1 MKNPYTEGFEKSKIW
16 WEKMI
21 DKTLRIG
28 DLVQIPPVQTVI
40 RLEEGRTHPET
51 ISKSF
56 VFTEEVASH
65 FSVLAE
71 ALFKDHGRGYFL
83 QGDFGSGKSH
93 FLASLTAWLSG
104 SAGADILSM
113 QHSGLHRVADSGRKI
128 LPVDVSL
135 INYRATTSLEQILV
149 EAIETA
155 LLSQGIEIQLTPLA
169 AFLDNFKTLL
179 QNNELAAAFGR
190 QAGLS
195 DDETE
200 SYLAEQPRRAYVEG
214 IRFMKSIGMELPER
228 LVEER
233 HETFAKIIKAVRKTG
248 YDGLM
253 LIIDELSEFFRSKPD
268 ARNLNEDARTLQ
280 LIGELTATEPI
291 WIIAAV
297 QESIERAGDIAPG
310 TFRKIKDRFPVK
322 FMLSTVHIKAL
333 ISGRLVRP
341 RVGFQEELY
350 NIFAYLRRQFPSIT
364 WSFEDFQATYPVH
377 PTTIALLEGL
387 GDLFSEHR
395 GIVDFV
401 HSRLAGDQ
409 SRQIAGILDQP
420 SYELLGP
427 DSIYEHFWQ
436 RMSEFSAFHVY
447 PKYVVPHLDDVIE
460 RTIDDSEDRA
470 LARRIVR
477 VLVLYTIHPTADI
490 PTVKDLT
497 ELVVCAL
504 SDQDPN
510 LNIQFVAEALLD
522 NLVEESRFLVKRPS
536 DSGDP
541 LETVYEIVTQENPSK
556 ILKAR
561 IARRAAEIPSDD
573 TRLLIEPYADL
584 PESTAWPGP
593 RLLQHGIYRLIT
605 WRQSSRRALVSFL
618 IRGEEAA
625 LKDRICEALSSA
637 DCEFAVVISLG
648 QTDFSCEHTAMW
660 EITLPPGEKEAAVL
674 KEFLAAGQICAT
686 LRSTNPADAP
696 LLQPAKEAVVRLT
709 PAAQQAALR
718 VFYTG
723 NFTDMRM
730 AIEPVIRH
738 MKRFDGLL
746 EIAGHV
752 LLENRYPGFREIA
765 PRKAI
770 PSRLLY
776 QRLIEEFI
784 SPGSLSLKDA
794 HSRGLS
800 DALEGLAMPLGLV
813 ELRSGTYIFA
823 PDPEN
828 HPLLSTLFSLLNT
841 AGPTRLPDVLQSLR
855 TGRFGVPKDTSFFLL
870 LALTYGGL
878 ISLLKNNRAIRL
890 EYLRLAAVENADALA
905 PGEVIGKYARETLIN
920 ECTFL
925 APAGG
930 WESFGLRQQREA
942 WQGAVKFRDW
952 AQKAVA
958 DIKKFLTTVEGF
970 SAFEAFDLA
979 ALQAQ
984 LEALS
989 ALAAEIKVSYPA
1001 REGLEQFLEG
1011 WRHSGFSAED
1021 IDLIMKLRSF
1031 LSRHAE
1037 QFVFVNHYVRHSVV
1051 DRIAS
1056 ADEEIAASQKEVLR
1070 LLDNPHLLI
1079 KDKDPALLT
1088 DAFDRF
1094 RSDYMRFYR
1103 QAHADHYAQFEK
1115 KPFSRH
1121 AKRAFA
1127 QLQRLAAIDILDR
1140 PTGMND
1146 LLREMAAPRRVVC
1159 KRNLAEELL
1168 RAPVCNCGFIPG
1180 ETAQSPPTVDIE
1192 NTIEKCIDRYLEIL
1206 RQAEIR
1212 EALSARLFA
1221 LADAAPDTAARLRDL
1236 NNLLEG
1242 EKTSSATLLDVLD
1255 DVTTTEISKA
1265 LSGRVTIERRG
1276 LKELVTRLGGRRLA
1290 PNQLLETVKEWIS
1303 APAENTVIALED
1315 DGFQPAE
1322 NMGVSPSWWSM
1333 LHRELFREDAHPA
1346 VREIEAALE
1355 RQHPA
1360 AMLRSKLTRL
1370 DDSILAQ
1377 FLAGEPFHTNAIRTA
1392 WLLLAERILS
1402 GAPWPA
1408 PVKIDSRHVDDEL
1421 AANIKKRLNVL
1432 NRIVTI
1438 NQAHYPARL
1447 RLRIALSAILAD
1459 SWTTPDLRSL
1469 ARQKIQAVAQA
1480 GHDWLETL
1488 PAVAP
1493 IALSDNPIVIV
1504 IDAVS
1509 PDVWL
1514 ETLDQIIIELGDMR
1528 ITWQRLEVPPKTA
1541 PAVAALFGFSGDA
1554 LDEFH
1559 ARGIDYHQVRGN
1571 ETYGLKDI
1579 LPEFS
1584 TEKSTVVRVSL
1595 VDEAAHAALLRL
1607 SEMPAAICGFLEKE
1621 LPRLQEICTRQH
1633 RRLILTTDHGLSLT
1647 ARGLSHGTG
1656 GVFEQA
1662 VFRVQWKPDTQ

>member
-1 MKNPYTEGFEKSKIW
+1 
-16 WEKMI
+16 MI
-21 DKTLRIG
+21 DKTLHIG

-56 VFTEEVASH
+56 VFTEEVDAH

-71 ALFKDHGRGYFL
+71 ALLKNQGRGYFL

-104 SAGADILSM
+104 SAGAEILAP
-113 QHSGLHRVADSGRKI
+113 QHSGLRRVNAAGRKI

-135 INYRATTSLEQILV
+135 INYRAKTSLEQILV
-149 EAIETA
+149 EAIEAA

-169 AFLDNFKTLL
+169 AFLDNFRTLL
-179 QNNELAAAFGR
+179 QNKELAAAFGR
-190 QAGLS
+190 QIGLS
-195 DDETE
+195 ESDTE
-200 SYLAEQPRRAYVEG
+200 SYFSEQPRRAYIEG
-214 IRFMKSIGMELPER
+214 IRFMKSIGVELPER

-233 HETFAKIIKAVRKTG
+233 HETFTKTIKAVRKAG

-253 LIIDELSEFFRSKPD
+253 LIIDELSEFFRSKSD

-280 LIGELTATEPI
+280 LIGELAATEPI

-297 QESIERAGDIAPG
+297 QESIERTGDIAPG

-341 RVGFQEELY
+341 RAGVQKELY
-350 NIFAYLRRQFPSIT
+350 NIFNYLRRQFPAIT

-409 SRQIAGILDQP
+409 NRQITGILNQP

-436 RMSEFSAFHVY
+436 RMFEFSAFHMY
-447 PKYVVPHLDDVIE
+447 PRHVVPHLDDVIE
-460 RTIDDSEDRA
+460 KTIDDPEDRA

-477 VLVLYTIHPTADI
+477 ILVLYTIHPTADM
-490 PTVKDLT
+490 PTVKHLT
-497 ELVVCAL
+497 ELVACAL

-510 LNIQFVAEALLD
+510 LNTQFVAEAILD
-522 NLVEESRFLVKRPS
+522 NLVEQSRFLVKRPS
-536 DSGDP
+536 DRGDP
-541 LETVYEIVTQENPSK
+541 LESVYAIVTQEDPSK
-556 ILKAR
+556 ILKTR
-561 IARRAAEIPSDD
+561 ITRKAAEIPSDD
-573 TRLLIEPYADL
+573 TRLLIEPFADL

-593 RLLQHGIYRLIT
+593 RLLRHGVYRLIT

-618 IRGEEAA
+618 MRGEEAA
-625 LKDRICEALSSA
+625 LKDRIREALSA
-637 DCEFAVVISLG
+637 VDCDLAVVISLG
-648 QTDFSCEHTAMW
+648 HTDFNCEHTALW
-660 EITLPPGEKEAAVL
+660 EIALPPAEKEAAVL
-674 KEFLAAGQICAT
+674 KEFLAASQICAA
-686 LRSTNPADAP
+686 LRSTNPADAA
-696 LLQPAKEAVVRLT
+696 LVSPAKEAVLRLT

-723 NFTDMRM
+723 NFTDLVM
-730 AIEPVIRH
+730 AIEPVIRQ
-738 MKRFDGLL
+738 MKRFDGLI

-770 PSRLLY
+770 PSKLLY
-776 QRLIEEFI
+776 QRLIDEFI
-784 SPGSLSLKDA
+784 SPGSLSLKEARSRELNDA
-794 HSRGLS
+794 I
-800 DALEGLAMPLGLV
+800 EGLAMPLGLV
-813 ELRSGTYIFA
+813 ELRSGSYIFA

-828 HPLLSTLFSLLNT
+828 HPLLSTLFGLINT
-841 AGPTRLPDVLQSLR
+841 AGPTSLPDVLQSLR
-855 TGRFGVPKDTSFFLL
+855 TGRFGIPKDICFFLL

-878 ISLLKNNRAIRL
+878 ISLLKNRRAMRL
-890 EYLRLAAVENADALA
+890 EHLRLAAVEGADALA

-920 ECTFL
+920 ECHFL
-925 APAGG
+925 APAAG

-942 WQGAVKFRDW
+942 WQAAVKFRDW
-952 AQKAVA
+952 AHKTVA
-958 DIKKFLTTVEGF
+958 EIKKFLATVEGF

-984 LEALS
+984 LEALN

-1001 REGLEQFLEG
+1001 REGLEQFLDG
-1011 WRHSGFSAED
+1011 WRRSGFSAED
-1021 IDLIMKLRSF
+1021 IDLIKKLRSF
-1031 LSRHAE
+1031 LSRQAE

-1051 DRIAS
+1051 DRVAS
-1056 ADEEIAASQKEVLR
+1056 ADEEIDAHQKEVLR
-1070 LLDNPHLLI
+1070 FLDDPHLLI
-1079 KDKDPALLT
+1079 KDKDPSLLT
-1088 DAFDRF
+1088 DAFERF
-1094 RSDYMRFYR
+1094 RSDYMRIYS
-1103 QAHADHYAQFEK
+1103 QIHTDHYAQFKK
-1115 KPFSRH
+1115 KPLSRH
-1121 AKRAFA
+1121 AKRALA
-1127 QLQRLAAIDILDR
+1127 QLQRLTAIDILDR
-1140 PTGMND
+1140 PTGMNN

-1192 NTIEKCIDRYLEIL
+1192 NSIEKCLDGYLEIL

-1212 EALSARLFA
+1212 EALSARIFA

-1236 NNLLEG
+1236 NNLLE
-1242 EKTSSATLLDVLD
+1242 EQTTSSASLLDVLD
-1255 DVTTTEISKA
+1255 DVTATEISKA
-1265 LSGRVTIERRG
+1265 LSGRVVIERRG

-1290 PNQLLETVKEWIS
+1290 PNQVLETVNEWIS
-1303 APAENTVIALED
+1303 APADNTVIALED
-1315 DGFQPAE
+1315 DGIQPTD
-1322 NMGVSPSWWSM
+1322 NIGVSQSWWSM
-1333 LHRELFREDAHPA
+1333 LHRELFREDARPA

-1360 AMLRSKLTRL
+1360 AMLHSKFTRM
-1370 DDSILAQ
+1370 DDGILAQ
-1377 FLAGEPFHTNAIRTA
+1377 FIAGEPFHTNAIRTA
-1392 WLLLAERILS
+1392 WLLLTERILT
-1402 GAPWPA
+1402 GAPWPE
-1408 PVKIDSRHVDDEL
+1408 PVKIDSCHVDNEL
-1421 AANIKKRLNVL
+1421 AAKIKERLNL
-1432 NRIVTI
+1432 LYRIVI
-1438 NQAHYPARL
+1438 LNQAHFPARL
-1447 RLRIALSAILAD
+1447 RLRIALSVILAD
-1459 SWTTPDLRSL
+1459 PWTTPDLQSL
-1469 ARQKIQAVAQA
+1469 ARRKIQAVVQT
-1480 GHDWLETL
+1480 GQDWLATL
-1488 PAVAP
+1488 PAVSP
-1493 IALSDNPIVIV
+1493 IALSDNPMVII

-1514 ETLDQIIIELGDMR
+1514 ETLDQIIIDLGDMQ
-1528 ITWQRLEVPPKTA
+1528 TSWQRLDVTPKTA

-1559 ARGIDYHQVRGN
+1559 ARAIDYHQVKGN
-1571 ETYGLKDI
+1571 EAYGLKDI

-1584 TEKSTVVRVSL
+1584 SEKSTVVRVSL

-1607 SEMPAAICGFLEKE
+1607 AEMPAAICSFLEKE
-1621 LPRLQEICTRQH
+1621 LARLQEMCIRQH

-1662 VFRVQWKPDTQ
+1662 VFRAQWTPATE